1 MLQNRASSL
10 HGGRNDDIEILRA
23 VAVLLT
29 LACHFGNLLHWD
41 GNWSNA
47 LKGMPLWG
55 GVDLFFCISGFVI
68 ASSLLRQQRAGTFAQ
83 LGVPF
88 YLRRIF
94 RIWPAALLW
103 LLVPLVAAHYFNVTG
118 AFGSVRGNLP
128 GSAAAVAQVANF
140 YSMVCQP
147 SLAAHLP
154 CGKPEIYWSLSLEEQ
169 FYLVFPLLLYFLR
182 RSTVRAVLVA
192 LVCVQFF
199 LFRPVESPLWNLRT
213 DAICLGVLIA
223 LAMADGI
230 LPSGRLAARR
240 SLSGWLAVGLIACVA
255 ALPAAQWLRV
265 NVGLLAFVSA
275 ALVLIASENANL
287 ILPIGR
293 ARPLLLWVGS
303 RSYAIYLVHDPC
315 YWATREI
322 FQRLDPHA
330 HFSDAFAIPFIV
342 TAFALIALTSDATYR
357 LVETPLRNLGRN
369 LASRYERGLPV
380 ATPPTVPAAPAVL
393 ALLRRRQ
400 KPRLLP
406 P

>member
-1 MLQNRASSL
+1 MLQQRVSSI
-10 HGGRNDDIEILRA
+10 HGGRNDDIEVLRA

-41 GNWSNA
+41 GTWSHA
-47 LKGMPLWG
+47 LRGLQLWG

-68 ASSLLRQQRAGTFAQ
+68 ASSLLRQQRAGRFAQ
-83 LGVPF
+83 LAVPF
-88 YLRRIF
+88 YLRRMF

-103 LLVPLVAAHYFNVTG
+103 LLVPLLAAHYFNMTG
-118 AFGSVRGNLP
+118 AFGAVREDLP
-128 GSAAAVAQVANF
+128 GSAAAALQVANF
-140 YSMVCQP
+140 YSMACNH
-147 SLAAHLP
+147 SLSAYLP
-154 CGKPEIYWSLSLEEQ
+154 CGKAEVYWSLSLEEQ

-182 RSTVRAVLVA
+182 RNTLRAVLVA
-192 LVCVQFF
+192 LVLVQFF

-223 LAMADGI
+223 LSMADGM

-240 SLSGWLAVGLIACVA
+240 SFSGWLALGLIACVA

-265 NVGLLAFVSA
+265 NVGLLALVSA

-293 ARPLLLWVGS
+293 ARSLLLWVGS

-322 FQRLDPHA
+322 FQRLDPQA
-330 HFSDAFAIPFIV
+330 HFSDAFTVPFIV
-342 TAFALIALTSDATYR
+342 TGLALTALVSDATYR
-357 LVETPLRNLGRN
+357 LVETPLRNVGRN

-380 ATPPTVPAAPAVL
+380 AKTPAVPVAPAVL
-393 ALLRRRQ
+393 ALVRRRQ